1 MLATSIQWVLVT
13 NAFFHLGTTFLFRE
27 YSPGLV
33 TAVTLFPAA
42 TAYVFVR
49 TFREELLT
57 PPQVAFSV
65 ALGTA
70 VGVAAVASLW
80 LHMDFDWR
88 LRRSQQEG
96 TRRLV

>member
-1 MLATSIQWVLVT
+1 MTDLRDHDDRSAWSRSRSQRSRS
-13 NAFFHLGTTFLFRE
+13 AD
-27 YSPGLV
+27 PGDHD
-33 TAVTLFPAA
+33 
-42 TAYVFVR
+42 
-49 TFREELLT
+49 
-57 PPQVAFSV
+57 PPIYAITM
-65 ALGTA
+65 GRNPH